1 MLENKCHTGYLL
13 ILGISS
19 YVVFL
24 FLGMCLFLIWVPEIL
39 IHEIDLELWAQVGL
53 SMDSWSG
60 AEATSSFVL
69 FVWQKDMVANVN
81 TDIRA
86 S

>member
-1 MLENKCHTGYLL
+1 MAGPTIHAEGKQQ
-13 ILGISS
+13 SS
-19 YVVFL
+19 WS
-24 FLGMCLFLIWVPEIL
+24 C
-39 IHEIDLELWAQVGL
+39 DLELWAQVGL